1 MSDYFSRDMPA
12 RPAVIEIYGNYLPSR
27 GHEII
32 WIALSEEN
40 GNNVVDNL
48 FQGVSIYTISYP
60 FISFFPLRFLRYI
73 KYNYDKF
80 KLISKILN
88 EESFDIIQTRNNIL
102 DSIMAIYFKNR
113 YHIQFVFQYSFPKGS
128 YKHSIENNKSYFGK
142 FECHFIKY
150 VLDKADLVLPISKW
164 MEVELLKEGFPKSK
178 MMPLPMGIN
187 PSWGNC
193 DGEEHRM
200 KVKYRLGNSKIIL
213 YSGTLDKL
221 RKLDM
226 IIEAFSIVRTLEA
239 DVKLLIVGDGN
250 DRLHLQELSE
260 SIGHSKDIIFA
271 GKVSY
276 FDMPTILK
284 TATIAL
290 CPVPPLDIYMVSS
303 PTKLF
308 EYMIMGIPIIANEEI
323 PEQREAIEESGG
335 GVLAKFDAESFA
347 NNIIKLLNDPHEA
360 IDIGIKGRKWV
371 LRNRS
376 YESMAIKV
384 EKRYFDLLK
393 IR

>member
-1 MSDYFSRDMPA
+1 
-12 RPAVIEIYGNYLPSR
+12 
-27 GHEII
+27 
-32 WIALSEEN
+32 
-40 GNNVVDNL
+40 
-48 FQGVSIYTISYP
+48 
-60 FISFFPLRFLRYI
+60 
-73 KYNYDKF
+73 
-80 KLISKILN
+80 
-88 EESFDIIQTRNNIL
+88 
-102 DSIMAIYFKNR
+102 
-113 YHIQFVFQYSFPKGS
+113 
-128 YKHSIENNKSYFGK
+128 
-142 FECHFIKY
+142 
-150 VLDKADLVLPISKW
+150 

-193 DGEEHRM
+193 DGEEHQM
-200 KVKYRLGNSKIIL
+200 KLKYRLGDSKIIL

-226 IIEAFSIVRTLEA
+226 IIEAFSIVRTLKV

-250 DRLHLQELSE
+250 DRLHLQQLSK

-276 FDMPTILK
+276 FDMPRILK

-290 CPVPPLDIYMVSS
+290 CPVPPLDIYLVSS

-323 PEQREAIEESGG
+323 PEQKEAIEESGG

-347 NNIIKLLNDPHEA
+347 RKIVELLNNPDRA
-360 IDIGIKGRKWV
+360 IDMGINGQKWV
-371 LRNRS
+371 LKNRS
-376 YESMAIKV
+376 YKSMAIEV
-384 EKRYFDLLK
+384 EKRYFELLM